1 MHETNY
7 HLKNSNKDVN
17 TMRLFIGINLPN
29 EIKQT
34 LLEFQSE
41 LRQLGVRGGGN
52 HKKTFI

>member
-1 MHETNY
+1 
-7 HLKNSNKDVN
+7 
-17 TMRLFIGINLPN
+17 MRLFIGINLPN